1 MDIRKIA
8 GIALL
13 PLFFASF
20 ICSQSLAELSKKE
33 KERRDALKGKK
44 GVVITNYD
52 LKRLRKRP
60 AVIVLGSQSE
70 DEAGDSSTTPEGT
83 SAPRPAVISVP
94 TSAPAAATS
103 MSQKTPEEIRMELE
117 QKYVSAKEYAD
128 LLEMKMNGLWQEYY
142 SMDDMAPRD
151 KIQKEISE
159 TSIKLEEAREREAKA
174 KEELDRFLATGKR

>member
-1 MDIRKIA
+1 
-8 GIALL
+8 
-13 PLFFASF
+13 
-20 ICSQSLAELSKKE
+20 
-33 KERRDALKGKK
+33 
-44 GVVITNYD
+44 
-52 LKRLRKRP
+52 
-60 AVIVLGSQSE
+60 
-70 DEAGDSSTTPEGT
+70 
-83 SAPRPAVISVP
+83 
-94 TSAPAAATS
+94 